1 MSTIPPP
8 TVRIVTWNV
17 NSLRVRLPRVLD
29 LLSQHQPDVVCLQE
43 TRSAPDAFPVAALA
57 GAGYG
62 AVHDS
67 GGRWAGVAILAR
79 AGMEM
84 FDPVIG
90 LAGDP
95 VPSEARWCEASVGG
109 IRIAS
114 VYTPHGRALDS
125 PEFPRKLAFLDA
137 AARRVRQLDD
147 TPLVLAG
154 DFNIAPRD
162 VDVYD
167 AAAFAGAT
175 HVTAE
180 ERIKLAAIE
189 ALGLVDAYRTLH
201 PTEVQYTWW
210 DYREGSFHKGL
221 GMRIDLALISAGLA
235 QRLRACGIDREY
247 RKGTKPSDHAPLLLD
262 LAGPGHGPGH

>member
-1 MSTIPPP
+1 M
-8 TVRIVTWNV
+8 RIVTWNV
-17 NSLRVRLPRVLD
+17 NSLRVRLPRVLQ
-29 LLSQHQPDVVCLQE
+29 LLAEHRPDAVCLQE
-43 TRSAPDAFPVAALA
+43 TKSAPEAFPVAALA

-67 GGRWAGVAILAR
+67 GGRWAGVAVLAR
-79 AGMEM
+79 AGMELS
-84 FDPVIG
+84 DPAIG

-95 VPSEARWCEASVGG
+95 LPGEARWCEATVSG

-114 VYTPHGRALDS
+114 VYTPHGRGLDS

-137 AARRVRQLDD
+137 AARRVSELGG

-154 DFNIAPRD
+154 DFNIAPAD
-162 VDVYD
+162 ADVYD

-175 HVTAE
+175 HVSAP
-180 ERIKLAAIE
+180 ERAKLAAIE
-189 ALGLVDAYRTLH
+189 DLGMVDAYRALH

-210 DYREGSFHKGL
+210 DYREGSFPKGL
-221 GMRIDLALISAGLA
+221 GMRIDLALISRGLA
-235 QRLRACGIDREY
+235 ERLRACGIDREY

-262 LAGPGHGPGH
+262 LAGPGH